1 MGWDGMGRDGMG
13 WARPHPREEVAGE
26 WHPPFEMQVEHNDP
40 RCVANPQL
48 DYIEIEHSHNAFFCI
63 DEMIRRGVPAE
74 ALSVVRLWRRK

>member
-1 MGWDGMGRDGMG
+1 
-13 WARPHPREEVAGE
+13 
-26 WHPPFEMQVEHNDP
+26 MQVEHNDP